1 MKNLITRGFDNLF
14 DDVFD
19 SFFKPVAYDRFVATG
34 MKTDIKDLDDRYELA
49 IDVPGYEKEDL
60 KLDLENGYLTVKA
73 EKSAS
78 DEKGKKEEGRYL
90 RRERS
95 YSCSRTY
102 YVGDV
107 DKESVKAKYE
117 NGVLSVTVPKEK
129 QKVIES
135 TKIDID

>member
-78 DEKGKKEEGRYL
+78 DEKDKKEEGRYL

>member
-1 MKNLITRGFDNLF
+1 MKNLVTRGFDNLF

-78 DEKGKKEEGRYL
+78 DEKDKKEEGRYL

>member
-19 SFFKPVAYDRFVATG
+19 SFFKPIAYDRFVATG

-78 DEKGKKEEGRYL
+78 DEKDKKEEGRYL